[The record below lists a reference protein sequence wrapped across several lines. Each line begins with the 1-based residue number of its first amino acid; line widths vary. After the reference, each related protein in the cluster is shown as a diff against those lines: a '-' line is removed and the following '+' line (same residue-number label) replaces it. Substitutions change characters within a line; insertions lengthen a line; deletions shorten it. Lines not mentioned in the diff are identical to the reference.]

1 GALSYLHGRGLVH
14 CDLKPANVI
23 IRASGQPVLVDFG
36 LASRFAGR
44 KNREALSGRREVEG
58 TSAYMSPEQIRAA
71 PVDARTDLYALGCV
85 LYEILSGRPPFIG
98 PTAMSVMLKH
108 LGQDPKPL
116 SILIPW
122 ISKPLEALVMGLLHK
137 EPRDRIGFADIV
149 ARQLYEVV
157 ADRLNEADVRIA
169 AEPKA
174 YLYRS
179 ELVGRDAAVA
189 EVRVLIDQLPRRQGQ
204 VALIA
209 GNSGLGKTRM
219 AQEVVRLS
227 TERAFQ
233 VLTGRALPISDRLAE
248 GQSAFRAPLET
259 FSAVFRTIADR
270 CLAFGRSEIDRLMG
284 PRLRILA
291 AYDATLRALPELSS
305 YPRPGTLA
313 GESAHHR
320 LYGALAD
327 TLLAMTTKGPVVL
340 VLDDIHWADELTL
353 GFLVQLA
360 LSGRLE
366 GSKLLVL
373 ATYRPEE
380 VKPQM
385 APLISAPNVSSIT
398 LSRLSNTHV
407 VAMIRDMLA
416 LQEVPEAFGKT
427 VFDRSEGNPFFVA
440 EYLRTAVAVGALTR
454 DAHGH
459 WNVSK
464 DDVRELPLPKTLR
477 ALSVRR
483 LDGLSPGAR
492 YLAKV
497 AAVIGRESREVWLS
511 HAVQMAPRAF
521 MDALSE
527 LASRQIMEHRDPGT
541 DVERW
546 RFSQDDLRGVLLS
559 HIHFNQLAALHRA
572 VAQMFEAQQD
582 PRLTTQLAR
591 HWEEA
596 GESARARYYYRVSA
610 LQASE
615 VFAHEEAVR
624 LYRAYLALVDTPTA
638 ESIEAR
644 QTLAKDVLAMM
655 GQLREA
661 LGEQAI
667 AVEEAQMIGD
677 PALEGRALITL
688 AQLTRRLGDFEQAR
702 EWCRQALTVVRNRG
716 DVRGE
721 VMALK
726 VLGMVYWNQNH
737 YEAAEALY
745 ARCLELLGTITAP
758 ELLEETLGRKALL
771 LWSKGERDEA
781 RKMFSRQ
788 LVLVRQGDDRVKE
801 GRVLGNLASIDR
813 ELGDVLQAQARFEET
828 LGRKA
833 LRVWSKGERDEARTR
848 FS

>member
-1 GALSYLHGRGLVH
+1 MPTEQPQQIGPYLIQSVIGRGGMGVVYRGEHTETGELAAVKTVLVANENQFTGIRREIHALSGITHPGVVRVVDSGIAGRTPWYAMELLEGETLRDLCADWVEVDETVMLGDAETEPYPETAHDPQPPQPPPPPLKLTEEIRTSLAVIWKLCGALSYLHGRGLVH

-464 DDVRELPLPKTLR
+464 DDV
-477 ALSVRR
+477 
-483 LDGLSPGAR
+483 
-492 YLAKV
+492 
-497 AAVIGRESREVWLS
+497 
-511 HAVQMAPRAF
+511 
-521 MDALSE
+521 
-527 LASRQIMEHRDPGT
+527 
-541 DVERW
+541 
-546 RFSQDDLRGVLLS
+546 
-559 HIHFNQLAALHRA
+559 
-572 VAQMFEAQQD
+572 
-582 PRLTTQLAR
+582 
-591 HWEEA
+591 
-596 GESARARYYYRVSA
+596 
-610 LQASE
+610 
-615 VFAHEEAVR
+615 
-624 LYRAYLALVDTPTA
+624 
-638 ESIEAR
+638 
-644 QTLAKDVLAMM
+644 
-655 GQLREA
+655 
-661 LGEQAI
+661 
-667 AVEEAQMIGD
+667 
-677 PALEGRALITL
+677 
-688 AQLTRRLGDFEQAR
+688 
-702 EWCRQALTVVRNRG
+702 
-716 DVRGE
+716 
-721 VMALK
+721 
-726 VLGMVYWNQNH
+726 
-737 YEAAEALY
+737 
-745 ARCLELLGTITAP
+745 
-758 ELLEETLGRKALL
+758 
-771 LWSKGERDEA
+771 
-781 RKMFSRQ
+781 
-788 LVLVRQGDDRVKE
+788 
-801 GRVLGNLASIDR
+801 
-813 ELGDVLQAQARFEET
+813 
-828 LGRKA
+828 
-833 LRVWSKGERDEARTR
+833 
-848 FS
+848 

>member
-1 GALSYLHGRGLVH
+1 
-14 CDLKPANVI
+14 
-23 IRASGQPVLVDFG
+23 
-36 LASRFAGR
+36 
-44 KNREALSGRREVEG
+44 
-58 TSAYMSPEQIRAA
+58 
-71 PVDARTDLYALGCV
+71 
-85 LYEILSGRPPFIG
+85 
-98 PTAMSVMLKH
+98 
-108 LGQDPKPL
+108 
-116 SILIPW
+116 
-122 ISKPLEALVMGLLHK
+122 
-137 EPRDRIGFADIV
+137 
-149 ARQLYEVV
+149 
-157 ADRLNEADVRIA
+157 
-169 AEPKA
+169 
-174 YLYRS
+174 
-179 ELVGRDAAVA
+179 
-189 EVRVLIDQLPRRQGQ
+189 
-204 VALIA
+204 
-209 GNSGLGKTRM
+209 
-219 AQEVVRLS
+219 
-227 TERAFQ
+227 
-233 VLTGRALPISDRLAE
+233 
-248 GQSAFRAPLET
+248 
-259 FSAVFRTIADR
+259 
-270 CLAFGRSEIDRLMG
+270 
-284 PRLRILA
+284 
-291 AYDATLRALPELSS
+291 
-305 YPRPGTLA
+305 
-313 GESAHHR
+313 
-320 LYGALAD
+320 
-327 TLLAMTTKGPVVL
+327 
-340 VLDDIHWADELTL
+340 
-353 GFLVQLA
+353 
-360 LSGRLE
+360 
-366 GSKLLVL
+366 
-373 ATYRPEE
+373 
-380 VKPQM
+380 
-385 APLISAPNVSSIT
+385 
-398 LSRLSNTHV
+398 
-407 VAMIRDMLA
+407 
-416 LQEVPEAFGKT
+416 
-427 VFDRSEGNPFFVA
+427 
-440 EYLRTAVAVGALTR
+440 
-454 DAHGH
+454 
-459 WNVSK
+459 
-464 DDVRELPLPKTLR
+464 
-477 ALSVRR
+477 
-483 LDGLSPGAR
+483 
-492 YLAKV
+492 
-497 AAVIGRESREVWLS
+497 
-511 HAVQMAPRAF
+511 F

-813 ELGDVLQAQARFEET
+813 ELGDVLQAQARFEA
-828 LGRKA
+828 A
-833 LRVWSKGERDEARTR
+833 LRIHKEVGNRVSQGVVSCNLGMLYADRWQLDLADDYLDRSVSILKEVRHSRGMAVAMANFAMVRLYQGRPNEARAMFDEAKNAMGPKGQPRHKAHMYMYMARLERLGYANYSAARALLKRSMAIFGDYDNGTYLVLCICEEGHLDLAEGRQAQESLDRARQLFVNSNPGGGSEQANALQR
-848 FS
+848 FDRAFHAHARGEPLWRGTLVVDLPREMREAFGLHAGSADVR